1 MTWLVTGAAGFIGSH
16 VASALLERGETVVG
30 IDNLNPYYPVALKQ
44 ARLARF
50 RESGNFT
57 LHEVDIADR
66 NNLRAALAGIA
77 PRRVIHLAAQAGVR
91 HSLTHPEDYVSS
103 NLAGHLNILEYCRHL
118 DGLEHLVYAS
128 SSSVYGGSDRLP
140 FREDDPADRPVSL
153 YAATKRADELMSHSY
168 AHLYGL
174 PATGLRYFTVYGP
187 WGRPDMAY
195 WLFADAILDDRPIK
209 LFDGGRGRRDFTF
222 IDDAVAGTLA
232 VAARPPSGATT
243 PHRVYNLGKGHADE
257 LGEMIRL
264 LEETLGRKAKKEL
277 LPPQPGDVPMT
288 HADIGAI
295 RTDHGYEPT
304 TPLEVGIPTFAR
316 WFLTWRTGGGQGPT
330 V

>member
-1 MTWLVTGAAGFIGSH
+1 LTWLVTGAAGFIGSGT
-16 VASALLERGETVVG
+16 VAELLRRGETVVG
-30 IDNLNPYYPVALKQ
+30 IDNLNPYYPVALKN
-44 ARLARF
+44 ARLARL
-50 RESGNFT
+50 RESRSFT
-57 LHEVDIADR
+57 FHAVDIADR
-66 NNLRAALAGIA
+66 DEMRATLTGVS
-77 PRRVIHLAAQAGVR
+77 PRLVIHLAAQAGVR
-91 HSLTHPEDYVSS
+91 HSLTHPEDYVSA

-195 WLFADAILDDRPIK
+195 WLFAEAILAGRPIR
-209 LFDGGRGRRDFTF
+209 LFDQGRGRRDFTF

-232 VAARPPSGATT
+232 VAAHPPTGDGT
-243 PHRVYNLGKGHADE
+243 PHRVYNLGKGSADE
-257 LGEMIRL
+257 VGEMVRL
-264 LEETLGRKAKKEL
+264 LEEFLGRKAEKEL
-277 LPPQPGDVPMT
+277 LPAQPGDVEAT
-288 HADIGAI
+288 QADISAI
-295 RTDHGYEPT
+295 RADHGYEPT
-304 TPLEVGIPTFAR
+304 TPLEGGIQAFAR
-316 WFLTWRTGGGQGPT
+316 WFLEWRAGRA
-330 V
+330 